1 MAQALGLLLPDIE
14 DVGQVGGPADLLQL
28 PLLAGPLQALLQLGV
43 VVEVVVHSGLGP
55 VGHHQDILDAGV
67 YRLLDDILDDRLVHQ
82 GEHLLGNRLGGG
94 QHPGPQPG
102 GGDNGLANF
111 HGDSLLIVKNY
122 AVSFGAIMGLK

>member
-1 MAQALGLLLPDIE
+1 MSQPLGLLLPDIE

-67 YRLLDDILDDRLVHQ
+67 YRLLDDILDHRLVHQ

-102 GGDNGLANF
+102 CGNDGFPDLHWF
-111 HGDSLLIVKNY
+111 SCLLTTE
-122 AVSFGAIMGLK
+122 